1 MRKRLPQK
9 ISLVEIDKKESQ
21 RLSRIYRGKN
31 KPRTFSLHEFFRA
44 ERSTKKVRGK
54 PANVLSFRYGPD
66 YGEILVCPEVI
77 RREAKKQGNSYKYQ
91 MTWMILHGMMHLA
104 GLHHERSL
112 KMAKRVMAL
121 EERVLRKLFS

>member
-1 MRKRLPQK
+1 MDKEVKNLLRLMPRVFSQKLPREIIVVK
-9 ISLVEIDKKESQ
+9 ISRRKSC
-21 RLSRIYRGKN
+21 RLNLIYRNKN
-31 KPRTFSLHEFFRA
+31 
-44 ERSTKKVRGK
+44 K
-54 PANVLSFRYGPD
+54 PANVLSFRYDKD

-77 RREAKKQGNSYKYQ
+77 RREAKKQGNTYRYQ
-91 MTWMILHGMMHLA
+91 MTWMILHGILHLA